1 MNLLKSKTVY
11 FSVNFFFKVTSK
23 YQVVNLIIIFIVLKT
38 AQSKS
43 EIKCQDIYSSHVD
56 NIPKAHICLTK
67 TATFKAEPDIDE
79 NLQNKFSVHK
89 ILYYFKVHILSTIG
103 WVDREKAMI

>member
-11 FSVNFFFKVTSK
+11 FSVNFFFKVTLK

-43 EIKCQDIYSSHVD
+43 EKKCQIFI
-56 NIPKAHICLTK
+56 NISKAHKCLTK

-79 NLQNKFSVHK
+79 NLQNKFTVHK